1 MSFFGE
7 LKRRNVFRVGAA
19 YLVSSWLLI
28 EIADIMFP
36 AFGFPQG
43 ALKWLVGALGLG
55 LIPLLLFSWAYEL
68 TDHGIVRDQGPGHE
82 NPQNAATA
90 HRLDQITIIMIL
102 LALAVVVVERFV
114 LPQRVTEPVTAAVQ
128 TEPAEPAAQ
137 APVAASPPPPVID
150 RPIPEGPSV
159 AVLPFTNMS
168 PDPENEYFAD
178 GISEE
183 ILNVLAAIDGL
194 KVASRTSAFSFKGTN
209 TPIPQIARQLGVA
222 HVLEGSVRRAGNR
235 VRITAQLIDARNDQ
249 HLWSDAYDRD
259 LTDIFAV
266 QEEIAKAIAAAME
279 HEFGIEKA
287 SAVSV
292 EVPTRDLEA
301 YELYLEGRTLFYQR
315 GDALLRA
322 RTNLEKAVERDPQF
336 AEAWA
341 TLAATLHVAPSYRF
355 ELDAVET
362 SRLAAEAAERARA
375 LDDTLAVPYA
385 VLGAIKGT
393 DEWIEGERLLTAA
406 IERNPNDST
415 AWLWRGIHRAR
426 AGRAGKSL
434 EDLSRAHE
442 IDPGVG
448 ITNGWLGSALM
459 DAGRLDEAEHYV
471 ERSLALGWRAG
482 SWYLGHLGLA
492 RGDAVAANRHF
503 GHWMS
508 SIEASLGSGDSNR
521 RAAGLL
527 REAVGDPERVAAIAR
542 MMLDGSLE
550 VGSSGWGGAVLSLGA
565 PKDAVAL
572 ERNPGLE
579 RDSTFFQNVWHPGVR
594 AVAEAPEFFLLAEER
609 GVVEYWEAAGFPDGC
624 RMVEAP
630 ERRLECDW

>member
-1 MSFFGE
+1 MSLFGE

-43 ALKWLVGALGLG
+43 ALKWLVGALVLG

-68 TDHGIVRDQGPGHE
+68 TDHGIVRDKGPGRE
-82 NPQNAATA
+82 NPQNEVTA

-114 LPQRVTEPVTAAVQ
+114 LPQRVAEPPMAAVE
-128 TEPAEPAAQ
+128 TRPAEPAAQ
-137 APVAASPPPPVID
+137 APVEAPPPQPVID
-150 RPIPEGPSV
+150 RPIPDGPSV

-194 KVASRTSAFSFKGTN
+194 KVASRTSAFSFKGTS

-235 VRITAQLIDARNDQ
+235 VRITAQLIDAANDQ

-266 QEEIAKAIAAAME
+266 QEEIAKAIAVALQ
-279 HEFGIEKA
+279 HEFGFESSRVVTV
-287 SAVSV
+287 SA
-292 EVPTRDLEA
+292 PTQDLKA

-315 GDALLRA
+315 GDALLQARA
-322 RTNLEKAVERDPQF
+322 NLEQAVGRDPQF

-341 TLAATLHVAPSYRF
+341 TLAATLHVSPSYRL
-355 ELDAVET
+355 ELDPVET
-362 SRLAAEAAERARA
+362 ARLAEQAAERARA
-375 LDDTLAVPYA
+375 LDDSLAVPYA
-385 VLGAIKGT
+385 VLGAIKGES
-393 DEWIEGERLLTAA
+393 DGIQGERLLTAA

-415 AWLWRGIHRAR
+415 AWLWRGILLAR
-426 AGRAGKSL
+426 AGRVRGSL
-434 EDLSRAHE
+434 EDFRRAQE

-459 DAGRLDEAEHYV
+459 DAGRFDEAEHYV
-471 ERSLALGWRAG
+471 QRSLALGWRAG

-492 RGDAVAANRHF
+492 RGDLQAANQHF

-508 SIEASLGSGDSNR
+508 SIEASLSSGDVNR
-521 RAAGLL
+521 QVAGLIKD
-527 REAVGDPERVAAIAR
+527 AVGDPGRVADIAGR
-542 MMLDGSLE
+542 VLDGRLP
-550 VGSSGWGGAVLSLGA
+550 VGQSGWGGVVLSLGA
-565 PKDAVAL
+565 PKAAIAL
-572 ERNPGLE
+572 ERSPSLAV
-579 RDSTFFQNVWHPGVR
+579 DSTFFQNVWHPGVR
-594 AVAEAPEFFLLAEER
+594 AIAEDPEFVILAEEH
-609 GVVEYWEAAGFPDGC
+609 GLMAYWEAAGFPDGC
-624 RMVEAP
+624 RLVETP